1 MQTCSLRLIFN
12 KNAYQIILTIVQK
25 PAKMNHYKLFLSIS
39 ILIFSSLS
47 LFSQPGRGPGPGPGQ
62 GRLYNER
69 MQAIESRRV
78 AHITS
83 ALSLTPAEA
92 REFWPVYN
100 EYLDKVNRMNQE
112 ARIWQEK
119 ISDIEKLSNK
129 EAAELAELEVQRME
143 DAAALRRSCHEKLK
157 EVLPMKKI
165 ALLYEAERSFNR
177 MLFRQTQHR
186 MGE

>member
-1 MQTCSLRLIFN
+1 MNQYRFFTS
-12 KNAYQIILTIVQK
+12 II
-25 PAKMNHYKLFLSIS
+25 

-47 LFSQPGRGPGPGPGQ
+47 LFSQPGRGPGPGQ
-62 GRLYNER
+62 GRHLNER

-100 EYLDKVNRMNQE
+100 EYLDRVNRMNQE
-112 ARIWQEK
+112 ARVWQEK
-119 ISDIEKLSNK
+119 MSDIDKLSNK
-129 EAAELAELEVQRME
+129 EAAELAEMEVKRME
-143 DAAALRRSCHEKLK
+143 NSAALRRSYHEKLK
-157 EVLPMKKI
+157 EVLPIKKI
-165 ALLYEAERSFNR
+165 ALLYEAERSFSR
-177 MLFRQTQHR
+177 MLFRQTQQG